1 MALITPRNLAVILG
15 FVIIGRTF
23 FLYAVA
29 GKSGIAI
36 AVESNAETL
45 VGTLERSRFTF
56 MN

>member
-1 MALITPRNLAVILG
+1 MIMALITPRNLAVILG

-36 AVESNAETL
+36 AEL
-45 VGTLERSRFTF
+45 HLEE
-56 MN
+56 